1 MPRLQCRRVD
11 WLRDLDAAVQ
21 TCSDNQ
27 QRLSPKARY
36 GGEGVTLGDAQELER
51 RGELAD
57 ALAACDSAIGAL
69 DGDRVEQGEAM
80 LLTANVLGRLGGPP
94 EEMAALDA
102 TFEFVEGESALVFRE
117 MACEALFR
125 KTACKTKV
133 GNQIRWPSWNRLS
146 HALEIPPS

>member
-1 MPRLQCRRVD
+1 
-11 WLRDLDAAVQ
+11 
-21 TCSDNQ
+21 
-27 QRLSPKARY
+27 
-36 GGEGVTLGDAQELER
+36 
-51 RGELAD
+51 
-57 ALAACDSAIGAL
+57 
-69 DGDRVEQGEAM
+69 M

-146 HALEIPPS
+146 HALEFPRANTASGDDGRAAREGVGPSRRLDGRPGCQGDRRGRGAL